1 LHKSQPFWYSIR
13 GSGGDGGEADGGSSE
28 GDAVHDGDG
37 VASLEAW
44 AAWVR
49 LEEARLTPFPLA
61 MVMALWRKMAVLMA
75 VSLGLGMMPG
85 RVAILAVCA
94 VS

>member
-1 LHKSQPFWYSIR
+1 
-13 GSGGDGGEADGGSSE
+13 
-28 GDAVHDGDG
+28 
-37 VASLEAW
+37 
-44 AAWVR
+44 
-49 LEEARLTPFPLA
+49 
-61 MVMALWRKMAVLMA
+61 MVMAMWRKMAVLMA